1 MKRST
6 KAKAH
11 VYLYNKLDIIIIIII
26 IIIISVWEKRGGG
39 GSNVRDTIF
48 FTILRWFVVSGALPL
63 LLGPTID
70 TTFIVH
76 QS

>member
-11 VYLYNKLDIIIIIII
+11 VYLYNKLDIIIIII

-48 FTILRWFVVSGALPL
+48 FTILRLFVVSGALPL
-63 LLGPTID
+63 LLGPTTD

>member
-26 IIIISVWEKRGGG
+26 IIIFVWEKRGGG

-63 LLGPTID
+63 LLGSTID